1 MLFAD
6 DMVLISKSLQGLQ
19 ILLDKLFTYCNEW
32 SITVNTKKTNIM
44 IFANNGNFY
53 YGQDKIIIV
62 ETYVYLGIKLNYN
75 AKLKTAINAISN
87 QAIRAM
93 FGLKK
98 IYKFELMDIASKL
111 QLFDSVI
118 VPILLYGCEIW
129 GFNNISDIE
138 KI

>member
-1 MLFAD
+1 M
-6 DMVLISKSLQGLQ
+6 
-19 ILLDKLFTYCNEW
+19 
-32 SITVNTKKTNIM
+32 
-44 IFANNGNFY
+44 
-53 YGQDKIIIV
+53 
-62 ETYVYLGIKLNYN
+62 NYN

-93 FGLKK
+93 FGLQK

-129 GFNNISDIE
+129 GFNNINDIE
-138 KI
+138 KIQIRFYKTVEKIMLRISIT